1 MEVFSFAIRHIFRKK
16 VRAMLTIAGILIGVL
31 SVVIVSIIGDV
42 GKKAVN
48 AELDSMGIGGLCI
61 SAAEQNQQKEFSDML
76 LEAVQENPYVDEATP
91 LLTKM
96 ISIRVCTKKTQSV
109 VWGIGSN
116 AAQIVSLELVHGRL
130 ISEEDVRTKAAVC
143 IVDESFAQMHYKR
156 TNIVGKTVELLSDSG
171 YQPFTVVGVVR
182 SGGSLLQGLMGD
194 VVPTFLYAPYSA
206 LTGQKITKI
215 VAKLSQEVN
224 ETEAC
229 ASVLATLDTQAG
241 VTQGYQA
248 ENLNQQKDR
257 LNGIMDIVTLIL
269 SAIGG
274 ISLIV
279 AGLSI
284 MTVMLVTV
292 RERTREIGIK
302 KAIGATRKMI
312 LFEFLAESFL
322 LSVFGSLTGA
332 LLGGAVGLI
341 GCVTMGIP
349 FSVNL
354 NSVLLCILFAVGM
367 GVVFGVYPAA
377 KASALSPAD
386 ALRVE

>member
-1 MEVFSFAIRHIFRKK
+1 MEVFAFALRHIFRKK

-31 SVVIVSIIGDV
+31 SVVIVSVIGEV

-48 AELDSMGIGGLCI
+48 QELDSMGIGGLCI
-61 SAAEQNQQKEFSDML
+61 SAAEQNKQKEFSDTL
-76 LEAVQENPYVDEATP
+76 LAAVQENPYVDEATP
-91 LLTKM
+91 LLTKITP
-96 ISIRVCTKKTQSV
+96 ISVCSKKTQSV

-116 AAQIVSLELVHGRL
+116 AAQIVSLEIVHGRL
-130 ISEEDVRTKAAVC
+130 ITEEDVRKKASVC

-156 TNIVGKTVELLSDSG
+156 TNIVGKTIELLGDTG

-182 SGGSLLQGLMGD
+182 SGGSILQGLMGD
-194 VVPTFLYAPYSA
+194 VVPTFLYAPYSS
-206 LTGQKITKI
+206 LTGQKITKVI
-215 VAKLSQEVN
+215 AKLSADAD

-229 ASVLATLDTQAG
+229 ASVLSTLDEEAG
-241 VTQGYQA
+241 VTSGYQA

-269 SAIGG
+269 SVIGG

-322 LSVFGSLTGA
+322 LSVFGSLAGA
-332 LLGGAVGLI
+332 LLGASLGAI
-341 GCVTMGIP
+341 GCVLVGIP
-349 FSVNL
+349 FSINL
-354 NSVLLCILFAVGM
+354 ISVLVCVLFSIGI
-367 GVVFGVYPAA
+367 GIVFGVYPAA
-377 KASALSPAD
+377 KASSLSPAD
-386 ALRVE
+386 ALRTE

>member
-1 MEVFSFAIRHIFRKK
+1 MEAFSFAIRHISRKK
-16 VRAMLTIAGILIGVL
+16 TRALLTVAGILIGVL

-61 SAAEQNQQKEFSDML
+61 SAAEQNQQKEFSEML
-76 LEAVQENPYVDEATP
+76 LGTVQENPYVEEATP
-91 LLTKM
+91 FLTKM
-96 ISIRVCTKKTQSV
+96 VSIRVCGKKAQPV

-130 ISEEDVRTKAAVC
+130 ISEGDVQSKAAVC

-156 TNIVGKTVELLSDSG
+156 TNIVGKKIELFSGGG

-194 VVPTFLYAPYSA
+194 VVPTFLYAPYSS

-215 VAKLSQEVN
+215 VAKLSQRTDEA
-224 ETEAC
+224 EAC
-229 ASVLATLDTQAG
+229 ASVLAALDGQSG
-241 VTQGYQA
+241 VVQGYQA

-274 ISLIV
+274 ISLVV

-312 LFEFLAESFL
+312 LFEFLAESLL
-322 LSVFGSLTGA
+322 LSAFGGVAGA
-332 LLGGAVGLI
+332 LLGTAIGLI
-341 GCVTMGIP
+341 GCAMIGIP
-349 FSVNL
+349 FSVHL
-354 NSVLLCILFAVGM
+354 SSVLLCILFAIVTGI
-367 GVVFGVYPAA
+367 VFGGYPAA

-386 ALRVE
+386 ALRTE